1 MINGAERLIKESEK
15 LGNVREKS
23 GNFEIM
29 NEWQPCL
36 VLILLEPNYCHHL
49 MSLV

>member
-1 MINGAERLIKESEK
+1 MINGTERPIKGSGK
-15 LGNVREKS
+15 LGKVMEKS

-36 VLILLEPNYCHHL
+36 
-49 MSLV
+49 SLSDFENDAIQC